1 MIHIRTQY
9 LGPEELLVAAKIA
22 LQPCTTIEDVARGD
36 RRGGAAGAQRG
47 AGGPADLPR
56 AGPGPLGR
64 PRLTAGAAPGPTGA
78 VLAPRGTSLARAVRA
93 TAHSSSMTMT
103 GDGEAG
109 VTTERR
115 RRLVF
120 AGLLAVAVL
129 GAVAFMASV
138 LLDDPLWRTVTQVV
152 GLGAAL
158 VTATSLVV
166 KRPPLGCGRRLLV
179 AGRADR

>member
-1 MIHIRTQY
+1 
-9 LGPEELLVAAKIA
+9 
-22 LQPCTTIEDVARGD
+22 
-36 RRGGAAGAQRG
+36 
-47 AGGPADLPR
+47 
-56 AGPGPLGR
+56 
-64 PRLTAGAAPGPTGA
+64 
-78 VLAPRGTSLARAVRA
+78 
-93 TAHSSSMTMT
+93 MTMT
-103 GDGEAG
+103 RGGEAG

-138 LLDDPLWRTVTQVV
+138 LLDDLLWRTVTQVV

-166 KRPPLGCGRRLLV
+166 NVRRW
-179 AGRADR
+179 GADDDFWWPDTDR